1 MIQSIRKSGEPD
13 HLSRSAG
20 LGGGCRG
27 FESMGRS
34 IGMHVQEELLRA
46 MYMFLAQAVELDRLV
61 RHCAS
66 CELSLR
72 QQ

>member
-1 MIQSIRKSGEPD
+1 MEP
-13 HLSRSAG
+13 
-20 LGGGCRG
+20 
-27 FESMGRS
+27 S
-34 IGMHVQEELLRA
+34 IGMHVHEELLRA